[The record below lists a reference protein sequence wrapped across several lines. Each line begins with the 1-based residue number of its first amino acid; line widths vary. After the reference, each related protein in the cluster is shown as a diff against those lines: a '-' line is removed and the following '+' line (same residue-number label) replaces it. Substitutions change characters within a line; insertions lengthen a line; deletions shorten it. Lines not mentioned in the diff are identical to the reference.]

1 MSWQSVA
8 FGYWQEVCLNDLL
21 GTELKVCYTD
31 LPVKEYS
38 GKEIR
43 QIRMKAGMTQSV
55 LLHIWVFQSIK
66 DRVYMI
72 RGEQVMMDSDW
83 LKYMAMNL
91 RR

>member
-1 MSWQSVA
+1 MP
-8 FGYWQEVCLNDLL
+8 QEVCLNDLL
-21 GTELKVCYTD
+21 GTELKVCYND

-43 QIRMKAGMTQSV
+43 QIRMKAGMTQGV

-83 LKYMAMNL
+83 LKYMDMNL